1 MIKMKNRRK
10 IMKCMKENVTQPK
23 FSVDN
28 LIRGTNL
35 KKSQIDYEI
44 KLMIEQE
51 IVTKITDMKD
61 LRRSYY
67 VKGSKFDDEWRNF

>member
-1 MIKMKNRRK
+1 MKY
-10 IMKCMKENVTQPK
+10 MKENTTQSK
-23 FSVDN
+23 FSIDN

-44 KLMIEQE
+44 KLMIEQN
-51 IVTKITDMKD
+51 IVDKINDMKD

-67 VKGSKFDDEWRNF
+67 VKGSGFNDEWENF